1 MERITAFTDCNSES
15 IVIRMPYNMIIEIL
29 QNCNFSER
37 DELLEKVRRASSRSS
52 KLTHMLSKITRGGEI
67 VNVLSNKATA

>member
-15 IVIRMPYNMIIEIL
+15 IVIRMPYNMIVEIL

-37 DELLEKVRRASSRSS
+37 DKLLEKVRMASSRSS
-52 KLTHMLSKITRGGEI
+52 KLTHMLSK
-67 VNVLSNKATA
+67 LNK

>member
-15 IVIRMPYNMIIEIL
+15 IVIRMPYNMIVEIL

-37 DELLEKVRRASSRSS
+37 DKLLEKVSWASSRSS
-52 KLTHMLSKITRGGEI
+52 KLTHMLSK
-67 VNVLSNKATA
+67 LNK

>member
-37 DELLEKVRRASSRSS
+37 DELLEKVRWASRRSS
-52 KLTHMLSKITRGGEI
+52 KLTHMLSKL
-67 VNVLSNKATA
+67 NNK

>member
-29 QNCNFSER
+29 QNCDFSER
-37 DELLEKVRRASSRSS
+37 DELFEKVRWASSRSS
-52 KLTHMLSKITRGGEI
+52 KLTHMLSK
-67 VNVLSNKATA
+67 LNK

>member
-37 DELLEKVRRASSRSS
+37 DKLLEKVRMASSRSS
-52 KLTHMLSKITRGGEI
+52 KLTHMLSK
-67 VNVLSNKATA
+67 LNK

>member
-29 QNCNFSER
+29 QNCDLSER
-37 DELLEKVRRASSRSS
+37 DELLKKVRRASSRSS
-52 KLTHMLSKITRGGEI
+52 KLTKMLSEI
-67 VNVLSNKATA
+67 NKW

>member
-37 DELLEKVRRASSRSS
+37 DELLEKVRRVSSRSS
-52 KLTHMLSKITRGGEI
+52 KLTHMLSK
-67 VNVLSNKATA
+67 LNK

>member
-15 IVIRMPYNMIIEIL
+15 IVIRMPYNIIVEIL

-37 DELLEKVRRASSRSS
+37 DKLLEKVRMASSRSS
-52 KLTHMLSKITRGGEI
+52 KLTHMLSK
-67 VNVLSNKATA
+67 LNK

>member
-29 QNCNFSER
+29 QNCNFSEH
-37 DELLEKVRRASSRSS
+37 DKLLEKVRIASSRSS
-52 KLTHMLSKITRGGEI
+52 KLTHMLSK
-67 VNVLSNKATA
+67 LNK

>member
-15 IVIRMPYNMIIEIL
+15 IVIRMPYNMIVEIL

-37 DELLEKVRRASSRSS
+37 DELLKKVRWASYRNS
-52 KLTHMLSKITRGGEI
+52 KLTHMLSK
-67 VNVLSNKATA
+67 LNK

>member
-15 IVIRMPYNMIIEIL
+15 IAIRMPYNMIIEIL

-37 DELLEKVRRASSRSS
+37 DKLLEKVRMASSRSS
-52 KLTHMLSKITRGGEI
+52 KLTHMLSK
-67 VNVLSNKATA
+67 LNK